1 MFQKFH
7 SQLCLREMKL
17 CAHENLYMNFTA
29 VVFIIAQSENNLN
42 AHQLMNNQNV
52 VHPHSEILFNNK
64 KELRT
69 NTCQNMVDPQKHQS
83 M

>member
-1 MFQKFH
+1 MIQKFH
-7 SQLCLREMKL
+7 SWLCLREMKL
-17 CAHENLYMNFTA
+17 CAHENLYMNFIA
-29 VVFIIAQSENNLN
+29 VAQSENNLN

-69 NTCQNMVDPQKHQS
+69 NTCYNTDDPQKH
-83 M
+83 